1 VPSDG
6 DFIVVVVVVVVAATP
21 LCLQGGGTQLFSV
34 VKAATVASLDE
45 WQPFS
50 PILEFKSAKIK

>member
-1 VPSDG
+1 
-6 DFIVVVVVVVVAATP
+6 VVVVVVVDADAATP

-50 PILEFKSAKIK
+50 ECKNQVIF